1 MLQLGHGT
9 SWVEPAFQYRCNDGD
24 RVMVRAGILWLLG
37 VPISIIILLALFT
50 NII

>member
-1 MLQLGHGT
+1 MPNSLEERT
-9 SWVEPAFQYRCNDGD
+9 WIMA
-24 RVMVRAGILWLLG
+24 RAGILWLLG

>member
-1 MLQLGHGT
+1 M
-9 SWVEPAFQYRCNDGD
+9 A
-24 RVMVRAGILWLLG
+24 RAGILWLLG